1 MQEMGIQAIAPKKKT
16 SISNQSHKKY
26 PYLLKNYEI
35 KKPNEVWMSDI
46 TYIRM
51 KRGYMYLVALLD
63 WYSRY
68 VVSWELS
75 NTMEADFCIDA
86 LSQALEKAKPKISNT
101 DQGSQFTSEGY
112 TSLLMQNE
120 IEISMDGKG
129 RCYDNIWVERLWRS
143 VKYEEVY
150 LNEYETGE
158 EANERLGEYFIFY
171 NNKRRHQSLD
181 KKTPAEIYFSC

>member
-51 KRGYMYLVALLD
+51 NKGYMYLVALLD